1 MTDYELPSNQNNLST
16 FRKKVWIVVSI
27 AALMFVFL
35 FLFKILFS
43 VLLLVL
49 AGALIAL
56 YFYGVAGILQR
67 KLNTP
72 PKAAIVLSVVIN
84 IVLLAGIIWFVGARI
99 QAQISELSQTLP
111 ATLQTVKDFIAS
123 SAIGRNMLKEFNS
136 TGDSTKTLDIL
147 NRFFSS
153 SFGVL
158 SDLYIIL
165 LLAIFFI
172 SAPSVY
178 IKGMVKLLP
187 NKAKEKGTLI
197 ISRIT
202 TILKGWLKLQL
213 IGMLFIGIA
222 TAIGLTIIGIPMV
235 LTLALIAAIFNFIPN
250 FGMLLALI
258 PAVLIGLTHGMGTA
272 LIIICVYT
280 FIQFLQNAIQQ
291 PLIQT
296 KMINIAPALSITS
309 QIALGLLVG
318 FWGILLATP
327 VLIILI
333 VLVEEL
339 YLNKQKIS
347 S

>member
-1 MTDYELPSNQNNLST
+1 MTDYELLSNQNNLST

>member
-1 MTDYELPSNQNNLST
+1 MTDAELANDQNSVSS

-35 FLFKILFS
+35 YLFQILFN

-56 YFYGVAGILQR
+56 YFYAVAGLLER
-67 KLNTP
+67 KFHCSS
-72 PKAAIVLSVVIN
+72 KAAIILAIIIN
-84 IVLLAGIIWFVGARI
+84 ILLVAGIIWFVGATI
-99 QAQISELSQTLP
+99 QVQISELSQTLP
-111 ATLQTVKDFIAS
+111 STIQTVKEYIGS
-123 SAIGRNMLKEFNS
+123 SAIGKSLLQQFNA

-172 SAPSVY
+172 ASPTVY
-178 IKGMVKLLP
+178 KNGMVKLLP
-187 NKAKEKGTLI
+187 SKAKEKGTKI
-197 ISRIT
+197 IGKIN

-213 IGMLFIGIA
+213 IGMAFIGIA

-235 LTLALIAAIFNFIPN
+235 LTLALLAAIFNFIPN
-250 FGMLLALI
+250 FGMLLALV

-272 LIIICVYT
+272 LIIVCIYT
-280 FIQFLQNAIQQ
+280 FIQFIQNAIQQ
-291 PLIQT
+291 PLIQA
-296 KMINIAPALSITS
+296 KMINIPPALSITS

-339 YLNKQKIS
+339 YIKKQ
-347 S
+347 

>member
-1 MTDYELPSNQNNLST
+1 MTDYEIQTDQKKELT

-56 YFYGVAGILQR
+56 YFYGVAGIFER
-67 KLNTP
+67 KFHCSS
-72 PKAAIVLSVVIN
+72 KVAIVLSVIIN
-84 IVLLAGIIWFVGARI
+84 ILLLAGIIWFVGATI
-99 QAQISELSQTLP
+99 QVQISELSQTLP
-111 ATLQTVKDFIAS
+111 LTIQKVKEYIGS
-123 SAIGRNMLKEFNS
+123 SAIGQNLLQQFNA
-136 TGDSTKTLDIL
+136 TGDSTKTFDIL

-158 SDLYIIL
+158 SDLYIIF

-172 SAPSVY
+172 ASPTVY
-178 IKGMVKLLP
+178 QKGMVKLLP
-187 NKAKEKGTLI
+187 SKAKEKGAEI
-197 ISRIT
+197 IQKVT
-202 TILKGWLKLQL
+202 TTMKGWLKVQL
-213 IGMLFIGIA
+213 IGMVFIGVT
-222 TAIGLTIIGIPMV
+222 TAIGLMILGIPMV

-258 PAVLIGLTHGMGTA
+258 PAVLIGLTVGMGTA
-272 LIIICVYT
+272 LIIVCIYT

-291 PLIQT
+291 PLVQT
-296 KMINIAPALSITS
+296 KMINIPPALSITS
-309 QIALGLLVG
+309 QIALGLMVG

-339 YLNKQKIS
+339 YINKQ
-347 S
+347 

>member
-1 MTDYELPSNQNNLST
+1 MADYELETNQRNELC

-35 FLFKILFS
+35 FLFNILFR

-49 AGALIAL
+49 AGGLIAL
-56 YFYGVAGILQR
+56 YFYGIAGILHR
-67 KLNTP
+67 KLHCSS
-72 PKAAIVLSVVIN
+72 KAAIISSIVIN
-84 IVLLAGIIWFVGARI
+84 ILFFATIIWFVGSRI
-99 QAQISELSQTLP
+99 QVQISELSQTLP
-111 ATLQTVKDFIAS
+111 ATIQSVKEYIGS
-123 SAIGRNMLKEFNS
+123 SAIGRNLLKEFNT

-172 SAPSVY
+172 SAPSIY
-178 IKGMVKLLP
+178 KEGMVKLLP
-187 NKAKEKGTLI
+187 DKAKEKGAKIILRINTL
-197 ISRIT
+197 
-202 TILKGWLKLQL
+202 LKGWLKVQL

-222 TAIGLTIIGIPMV
+222 TAIALMIIGIPMI
-235 LTLALIAAIFNFIPN
+235 LTLAFIAAIFNFIPN

-258 PAVLIGLTHGMGTA
+258 PAVLIGLTHGLGTA
-272 LIIICVYT
+272 VIIACVYT

-291 PLIQT
+291 PLVQT
-296 KMINIAPALSITS
+296 KMINIPPALSITS

-339 YLNKQKIS
+339 YINKQ
-347 S
+347 

>member
-1 MTDYELPSNQNNLST
+1 MTDYELQSNQSNLAT

-35 FLFKILFS
+35 FLFNILFS

-56 YFYGVAGILQR
+56 YFYGVAGIFQT
-67 KLNTP
+67 KLHTP
-72 PKAAIVLSVVIN
+72 PKAAIILSVIIN
-84 IVLLAGIIWFVGARI
+84 IVLLAGIIWFVGDRI
-99 QAQISELSQTLP
+99 QVQISELSQTLP
-111 ATLQTVKDFIAS
+111 ATLQTVKDFIGN
-123 SAIGRNMLKEFNS
+123 SAIGRNLLKEFNS
-136 TGDSTKTLDIL
+136 SGDSTKTLDIL

-178 IKGMVKLLP
+178 KKGMVKLLP
-187 NKAKEKGTLI
+187 HKAKEKGALI
-197 ISRIT
+197 ISKISA
-202 TILKGWLKLQL
+202 ILKGWLKVQL

-235 LTLALIAAIFNFIPN
+235 LTLALIAAVFNFIPN

-296 KMINIAPALSITS
+296 KMINIAPALSIIS
-309 QIALGLLVG
+309 QITLGLLVG

-333 VLVEEL
+333 ALVEEL
-339 YLNKQKIS
+339 YLKKQ
-347 S
+347 

>member
-1 MTDYELPSNQNNLST
+1 MADYELETNQRNELC

-35 FLFKILFS
+35 FLFNILFR

-49 AGALIAL
+49 AGGLIAL
-56 YFYGVAGILQR
+56 YFYGIAGILQR
-67 KLNTP
+67 KLHCSS
-72 PKAAIVLSVVIN
+72 KAAIISSIVIN
-84 IVLLAGIIWFVGARI
+84 ILFFATIIWFVGSRI

-111 ATLQTVKDFIAS
+111 ATIQSVKEYIGS
-123 SAIGRNMLKEFNS
+123 SAIGRNLLKEFNT

-172 SAPSVY
+172 SAPSIY
-178 IKGMVKLLP
+178 KEGMVKLLP
-187 NKAKEKGTLI
+187 DKAKEKGAKIILRINTL
-197 ISRIT
+197 
-202 TILKGWLKLQL
+202 LKGWLKVQL
-213 IGMLFIGIA
+213 IGMLFIGIS
-222 TAIGLTIIGIPMV
+222 TAIALMIIGIPMI
-235 LTLALIAAIFNFIPN
+235 LTLAFIAAIFNFIPN

-258 PAVLIGLTHGMGTA
+258 PAVLIGLTHGLGTA
-272 LIIICVYT
+272 VIIVCVYT

-291 PLIQT
+291 PLVQT
-296 KMINIAPALSITS
+296 KMINIPPALSITS

-339 YLNKQKIS
+339 YINKQ
-347 S
+347 

>member
-1 MTDYELPSNQNNLST
+1 MADYESRTSHNNESA

-27 AALMFVFL
+27 TALMFVFL

-56 YFYGVAGILQR
+56 YFYGVADILQR
-67 KLNTP
+67 KLHCSSKT
-72 PKAAIVLSVVIN
+72 AIVLSVIIN
-84 IVLLAGIIWFVGARI
+84 ILFLAGIIWFVGATI
-99 QAQISELSQTLP
+99 QVQISELSQTLP
-111 ATLQTVKDFIAS
+111 STIQTVKEYIGS
-123 SAIGRNMLKEFNS
+123 SAIGRSILQQFNA

-158 SDLYIIL
+158 SDLYIIF

-172 SAPSVY
+172 SAPAIY
-178 IKGMVKLLP
+178 KKGMVKLLP
-187 NKAKEKGTLI
+187 EKAKEKGAEI
-197 ISRIT
+197 ILRIH
-202 TILKGWLKLQL
+202 ILLKGWLKVQL
-213 IGMLFIGIA
+213 IGMVFIGIA
-222 TAIGLTIIGIPMV
+222 TAIGLMIVGIPMV

-272 LIIICVYT
+272 LVIVCIYT

-291 PLIQT
+291 PLVQT
-296 KMINIAPALSITS
+296 KMINIPPALSITS

-339 YLNKQKIS
+339 YLNKQ
-347 S
+347 

>member
-1 MTDYELPSNQNNLST
+1 MTDAELANYQNSVSS

-27 AALMFVFL
+27 TALMFVFL
-35 FLFKILFS
+35 YLFQILFN

-56 YFYGVAGILQR
+56 YFYAVAGLLKR
-67 KLNTP
+67 KFHCSS
-72 PKAAIVLSVVIN
+72 KAAIILSIIIN
-84 IVLLAGIIWFVGARI
+84 ILLVAGIIWFVGATI
-99 QAQISELSQTLP
+99 QVQISELSQTLP
-111 ATLQTVKDFIAS
+111 STIQTVKEY
-123 SAIGRNMLKEFNS
+123 IGSNSIGKSLLQQFNA

-172 SAPSVY
+172 ASPTVY
-178 IKGMVKLLP
+178 KNGMVKLLP
-187 NKAKEKGTLI
+187 SKAKEKGTKI
-197 ISRIT
+197 IGKINS
-202 TILKGWLKLQL
+202 ILKGWLKVQL
-213 IGMLFIGIA
+213 IGMAFIGIA

-235 LTLALIAAIFNFIPN
+235 LTLALLAAIFNFIPN
-250 FGMLLALI
+250 FGMLLALV
-258 PAVLIGLTHGMGTA
+258 PAVLIGLTHGIGTA
-272 LIIICVYT
+272 LIIVCIYT
-280 FIQFLQNAIQQ
+280 FIQFIQNAIQQ
-291 PLIQT
+291 PLIQA
-296 KMINIAPALSITS
+296 KMINIPPALSITS

-333 VLVEEL
+333 VIVEEL
-339 YLNKQKIS
+339 YIKKQ
-347 S
+347 

>member
-1 MTDYELPSNQNNLST
+1 MADYELETNQRNELC

-35 FLFKILFS
+35 FLFNILFR

-49 AGALIAL
+49 AGGLIAL
-56 YFYGVAGILQR
+56 YFYGIAGILQR
-67 KLNTP
+67 KLHCSS
-72 PKAAIVLSVVIN
+72 KAAIIFSIVIN
-84 IVLLAGIIWFVGARI
+84 ILFFATIIWFVGSRI
-99 QAQISELSQTLP
+99 QVQISELSQTLP
-111 ATLQTVKDFIAS
+111 ATIQSVKEYIGS
-123 SAIGRNMLKEFNS
+123 SAIGRNLLKEFNT

-172 SAPSVY
+172 SAPSIY
-178 IKGMVKLLP
+178 KEGMVKLLP
-187 NKAKEKGTLI
+187 DKAKEKGAKIILRINTL
-197 ISRIT
+197 
-202 TILKGWLKLQL
+202 LKGWLKVQL

-222 TAIGLTIIGIPMV
+222 TAIALMIIGIPMI
-235 LTLALIAAIFNFIPN
+235 LTLAFIAAIFNFIPN

-258 PAVLIGLTHGMGTA
+258 PAVLIGLTHGLGTA
-272 LIIICVYT
+272 VIIVCVYT

-291 PLIQT
+291 PLVQT
-296 KMINIAPALSITS
+296 KMINIPPALSITS

-339 YLNKQKIS
+339 YINKQ
-347 S
+347 